1 MAPSGKDAQEKYVAK
16 SLKPKPGEKLKIHN
30 VKTLMAKLK
39 SLQAE
44 IQLSDDDINIIVYTS
59 LDHDYFTN
67 LLILQGEFLK
77 WFNLD
82 FSAESRE
89 ELDFLENK

>member
-1 MAPSGKDAQEKYVAK
+1 M
-16 SLKPKPGEKLKIHN
+16 KPKPGAKLKIHN
-30 VKTLMAKLK
+30 VKTLTILLK
-39 SLQAE
+39 S
-44 IQLSDDDINIIVYTS
+44 IQGEVGFSDDDISIIMYTS
-59 LDHDYFTN
+59 LDHDFFTN
-67 LLILQGEFLK
+67 GLILQGEFLK